1 MKHILK
7 LPLGTVPKFE
17 ISEERTLDGAPSVVV
32 TFPDGY
38 TDTILLSRHYANDED
53 RWVSSTTFKLVFGFR
68 HVRFKQEFAIPD
80 NFLKSKNYCTKGC
93 LFLFNCFIDMRPT
106 LLSPFFVE
114 KTFF

>member
-38 TDTILLSRHYANDED
+38 TDTIRLSRHYANDED
-53 RWVSSTTFKLVFGFR
+53 RWVSSTLDTF
-68 HVRFKQEFAIPD
+68 QD
-80 NFLKSKNYCTKGC
+80 FLIAEHMKPCMHWK
-93 LFLFNCFIDMRPT
+93 
-106 LLSPFFVE
+106 
-114 KTFF
+114 

>member
-38 TDTILLSRHYANDED
+38 TDTIRLSRHYANDED
-53 RWVSSTTFKLVFGFR
+53 RWVSSTLMALPIVEFLIEGYKIRKVFGYEST
-68 HVRFKQEFAIPD
+68 VFK
-80 NFLKSKNYCTKGC
+80 
-93 LFLFNCFIDMRPT
+93 
-106 LLSPFFVE
+106 
-114 KTFF
+114 